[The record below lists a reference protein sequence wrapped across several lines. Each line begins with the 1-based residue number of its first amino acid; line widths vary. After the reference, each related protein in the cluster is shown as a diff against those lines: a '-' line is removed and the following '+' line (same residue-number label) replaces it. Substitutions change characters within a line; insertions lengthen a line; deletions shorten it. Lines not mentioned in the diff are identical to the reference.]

1 MGEVTKRLAT
11 DESLL
16 LLVDAVKNTE
26 TVQQAKTEI
35 QSEGDKQVKNVQ
47 DAASEVITDINQLAK
62 NTSDIAELKSDLGGL
77 SFSITENGIL
87 RVTY

>member
-1 MGEVTKRLAT
+1 MEEATKRLAT

-47 DAASEVITDINQLAK
+47 DAASKVITDINQLAK
-62 NTSDIAELKSDLGGL
+62 NTADIAELKSDLGGL